1 LFLILCL
8 HLLRMGFRPRHF
20 LPPKITQ
27 KRKVTVKQSID
38 IKFTPCIIYSYN
50 AVEITF
56 ILIQYQ
62 HEQ

>member
-1 LFLILCL
+1 
-8 HLLRMGFRPRHF
+8 MGFRPRHF